1 MLSKTIANFVYR
13 TVIGASIGAG
23 IGAFSATLT
32 PSVSNAAP
40 IELLIATEYVTDAE
54 TGLKTPAALNASGKA
69 DLSYMNN
76 GIVLTYE
83 GNDGKSHK
91 VKIHLDFDSLLN
103 ADLSN
108 RAAAIATFDA
118 INKQGPSLIG
128 KIISTI
134 AARAK
139 ASGQNLALML
149 DSHRSPGFT
158 KTDFDLGQVRLVTS
172 GGENVR
178 LQNLVAS
185 NFIPKQ
191 TQVTSQQENVGQD
204 PAPMKT
210 CEGTFIE

>member
-1 MLSKTIANFVYR
+1 MLSKTIAQFVYR
-13 TVIGASIGAG
+13 TVIGASL
-23 IGAFSATLT
+23 GAFSATFT
-32 PSVSNAAP
+32 PSVSKAAP
-40 IELLIATEYVTDAE
+40 LEIFIATEYATNAE
-54 TGLKTPAALNASGKA
+54 TGQKTPAALNASGKA

-76 GIVLTYE
+76 GILLTYE

-91 VKIHLDFDSLLN
+91 IKIHLDFDSLLN

-128 KIISTI
+128 TIISTI

-149 DSHRSPGFT
+149 DSHRSLGFT
-158 KTDFDLGQVRLVTS
+158 KTDFDLGQVRMVTS

-185 NFIPKQ
+185 NFMPKQ
-191 TQVTSQQENVGQD
+191 AQVSSPQGQSGQEL
-204 PAPMKT
+204 ATIKT
-210 CEGTFIE
+210 CEGAFIE